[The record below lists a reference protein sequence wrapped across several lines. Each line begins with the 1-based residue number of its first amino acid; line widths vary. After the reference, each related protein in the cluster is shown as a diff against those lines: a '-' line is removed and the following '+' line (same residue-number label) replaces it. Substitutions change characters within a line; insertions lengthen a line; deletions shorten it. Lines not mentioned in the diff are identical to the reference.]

1 MKKYCAFLVVLVLF
15 SCTDQYYD
23 NVEVGEFSEQ
33 TPASEIDV
41 LMEKARW
48 GDGGACLK
56 LADYYRDGIG
66 VKPDFVNMMNMLT
79 LAEEFG
85 AIDRVEDYFGEM
97 PADNELEFLTKW
109 AKDEADRD
117 AVLGALAVERG
128 DTLQGIQMIQTAA
141 EQESSLAILLS
152 CSTNLN
158 TIAKPG
164 ITKLIEA
171 AEKVP
176 YAYKIL
182 GNIYSGEDFL
192 GLKDEH
198 LAAYYYQKAD
208 QHICLGKEGARWLL
222 NYYRNGEDIHLSD
235 KDLERLQVLAN
246 EEYQGSADASE
257 QLEDVDEVIEIV
269 DEDYV
274 EEIEE

>member
-1 MKKYCAFLVVLVLF
+1 
-15 SCTDQYYD
+15 
-23 NVEVGEFSEQ
+23 
-33 TPASEIDV
+33 
-41 LMEKARW
+41 
-48 GDGGACLK
+48 
-56 LADYYRDGIG
+56 
-66 VKPDFVNMMNMLT
+66 MNMLT
-79 LAEEFG
+79 LAEDFG
-85 AIDRVEDYFGEM
+85 AIDRVEDYFGEI

-109 AKDEADRD
+109 A
-117 AVLGALAVERG
+117 
-128 DTLQGIQMIQTAA
+128 
-141 EQESSLAILLS
+141 
-152 CSTNLN
+152 
-158 TIAKPG
+158 
-164 ITKLIEA
+164 
-171 AEKVP
+171 
-176 YAYKIL
+176 
-182 GNIYSGEDFL
+182 
-192 GLKDEH
+192 KDEH

>member
-1 MKKYCAFLVVLVLF
+1 MA
-15 SCTDQYYD
+15 
-23 NVEVGEFSEQ
+23 G
-33 TPASEIDV
+33 
-41 LMEKARW
+41 
-48 GDGGACLK
+48 
-56 LADYYRDGIG
+56 
-66 VKPDFVNMMNMLT
+66 
-79 LAEEFG
+79 
-85 AIDRVEDYFGEM
+85 
-97 PADNELEFLTKW
+97 
-109 AKDEADRD
+109 
-117 AVLGALAVERG
+117 LAVERG

-141 EQESSLAILLS
+141 EQESSLAILLR

-171 AEKVP
+171 SEKVP

-182 GNIYSGEDFL
+182 GNIYSGEDFP

-246 EEYQGSADASE
+246 EEYQGSEDASE
-257 QLEDVDEVIEIV
+257 QLEDVDEVIEIL